1 MKVVFLDRDGVINK
15 EINYLHKTADFELT
29 YKCLVALTNIQKRG
43 FQIIV
48 VTNQAGIAKGLFSD
62 SAYTA
67 LTKFYLASF
76 ALEGI
81 RILDVFHCP
90 HHPYG
95 TVSRYSIKCNCR
107 KPLPGMFLK
116 ACEKYNI
123 DLQSSI
129 VVGDK
134 LSDILAGK
142 AAGVGNSVLVES
154 GHILT
159 NQCRYHADHIFENLY
174 SFSTSQFFSGL

>member
-15 EINYLHKTADFELT
+15 EINYLHKIADFELT
-29 YKCLVALTNIQKRG
+29 YKCLRALINIQNRG

-48 VTNQAGIAKGLFSD
+48 VTNQAGIAKGLFSE

-67 LTKFYLASF
+67 LTKFYITSF
-76 ALEGI
+76 ASEGI

-90 HHPYG
+90 HHPNG
-95 TVSRYSIKCNCR
+95 TVPRYSIKCRCR
-107 KPLPGMFLK
+107 KPLAGMFLK

-159 NQCRYHADHIFENLY
+159 NECRRHADQIFENLY
-174 SFSTSQFFSGL
+174 SFSTSQFFNEL